1 MSLTET
7 RRARG
12 PVDATE
18 VLTFLGVGGVGY
30 IVDVVVFNLLLTVSG
45 PLLAR
50 TVAVLVAMIATY
62 VGNRRYTWRSTDS
75 DRRSREVAL
84 FLIFN
89 LIGFAISLATLYLSH
104 HVFGFT
110 SRLADNL
117 SANVI
122 GVGLGTLFRFV
133 TYRTFV
139 FSEARHEDEIGSVA
153 GGRSGIL

>member
-1 MSLTET
+1 MTIADT
-7 RRARG
+7 RRSRG
-12 PVDATE
+12 PVNTAE

-30 IVDVVVFNLLLTVSG
+30 IVDVLVFNLLLTVSG

-62 VGNRRYTWRSTDS
+62 VGNRRYTWRGADP
-75 DRRSREVAL
+75 DRRSREVTL
-84 FLIFN
+84 FLFLN
-89 LIGFAISLATLYLSH
+89 LIGFAISIATLYISH

-110 SRLADNL
+110 SRLADNI

-133 TYRTFV
+133 TYRTYV
-139 FSEARHEDEIGSVA
+139 FSEPQVRRRAN
-153 GGRSGIL
+153 